1 MIAKALGI
9 NLSALLENA
18 VLEEAKR
25 RILVFENVHGI
36 EVVAPAGFEPASPD
50 PESGRIDRYPTGLRK
65 QLTPGFIKILVMA
78 VEANQEPKKAGRLS
92 LPSSNKIFLNFNKE
106 NMKTMPSIS
115 RIQKIK
121 EYLSKRRIS
130 QRKKVGVLV
139 DGPNMLRKEFNI
151 NLREIRE
158 ILSEYGDIKIAKV
171 FLNQYATEKLV
182 EAIENQGFEPI
193 VTSGDVDVRLAV
205 EAMELIY
212 NDSIDAIA
220 MVTRDADFKAVLMKA
235 MEMGKETIIIGAEPG
250 FSTALK
256 NAADIAIVLN
266 EEEEHEAKQDEEELI
281 EV

>member
-1 MIAKALGI
+1 MAK
-9 NLSALLENA
+9 
-18 VLEEAKR
+18 
-25 RILVFENVHGI
+25 
-36 EVVAPAGFEPASPD
+36 
-50 PESGRIDRYPTGLRK
+50 
-65 QLTPGFIKILVMA
+65 
-78 VEANQEPKKAGRLS
+78 
-92 LPSSNKIFLNFNKE
+92 
-106 NMKTMPSIS
+106 IS
-115 RIQKIK
+115 KIQKIK
-121 EYLSKRRIS
+121 EYLSARKSS
-130 QRKKVGVLV
+130 QRKRVGVLV

-212 NDSIDAIA
+212 NESIDAIA
-220 MVTRDADFKAVLMKA
+220 LVTRDADFKAVLMKA
-235 MEMGKETIIIGAEPG
+235 MELGKETIIIGAEPG

-256 NAADIAIVLN
+256 NSADIAIVLN
-266 EEEEHEAKQDEEELI
+266 EDERKEEEEEEYI

>member
-1 MIAKALGI
+1 MAL
-9 NLSALLENA
+9 
-18 VLEEAKR
+18 
-25 RILVFENVHGI
+25 
-36 EVVAPAGFEPASPD
+36 
-50 PESGRIDRYPTGLRK
+50 
-65 QLTPGFIKILVMA
+65 
-78 VEANQEPKKAGRLS
+78 KKTIS
-92 LPSSNKIFLNFNKE
+92 LGKL
-106 NMKTMPSIS
+106 
-115 RIQKIK
+115 QKIRN
-121 EYLSKRRIS
+121 YIS
-130 QRKKVGVLV
+130 SRKTDRKKVGLLI

-212 NDSIDAIA
+212 NESIDAIA
-220 MVTRDADFKAVLMKA
+220 LVTRDADFKAVLMKA
-235 MEMGKETIIIGAEPG
+235 MELGKETIIIGAEPG

-256 NAADIAIVLN
+256 NSADIAIVLN
-266 EEEEHEAKQDEEELI
+266 EDERKEEEEEEEFI